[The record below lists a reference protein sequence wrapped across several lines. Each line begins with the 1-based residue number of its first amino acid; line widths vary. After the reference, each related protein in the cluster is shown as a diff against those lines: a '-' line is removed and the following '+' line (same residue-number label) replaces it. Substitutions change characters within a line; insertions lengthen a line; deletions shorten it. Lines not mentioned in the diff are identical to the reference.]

1 MADCGGFSLVG
12 VAGNQCGVYPLTCKR
27 WECHTCGQK
36 KLRATIARIHKGM
49 AGPGTYRFFT
59 ITSPGREDAETSYRE
74 LPRRWKR
81 LHERIARRFG
91 RIEYVTVVEAQKR
104 GAAHLHVVYRGPYIP
119 QRWLSRAAKASGFG
133 PIADIRRP
141 PRAIARYVAKYL
153 TKDLAASGI
162 RRRDG
167 SVFRW
172 PKYFRRVRFTP
183 GWCEWTRRPRN
194 VRWTAWYLT
203 DAPPAPTA
211 RSARARGYAVLELA
225 LNGWRAG
232 PSWRPVRWLRSLHGY
247 RPAPLHPGIT
257 APKEHAC

>member
-12 VAGNQCGVYPLTCKR
+12 VAAEACGVYPLPCKR

-49 AGPGTYRFFT
+49 RLGDCRFLT
-59 ITSPGREDAETSYRE
+59 ITSPGGEDAATSYDE
-74 LPRRWKR
+74 LPKRWKR

-104 GAAHLHVVYRGPYIP
+104 GHAHLHVVYRGPFIP

-153 TKDLAASGI
+153 TKDLAAANL
-162 RRRDG
+162 RLPDG
-167 SVFRW
+167 SALGW

-183 GWCEWTRRPRN
+183 GWCEWARRRPN
-194 VRWTAWYLT
+194 PRWTTWYVT
-203 DAPPAPTA
+203 DAPPASTA
-211 RSARARGYAVLELA
+211 RSAMSRGYVVAELV
-225 LNGWRAG
+225 LNGW
-232 PSWRPVRWLRSLHGY
+232 PPPPPWRPVSWTRGFGGL
-247 RPAPLHPGIT
+247 RPAEVYPSIAQPR
-257 APKEHAC
+257 EHAC